1 MPVPDTALAEAA
13 LANRAAPDRG
23 ALPLSVSGLRVVAGG
38 RTILDIPSLEVAAGA
53 LVVLRGASGAGK
65 STALN
70 VLSGNMAAR
79 AGRVRWGATDIAA
92 LPPSGRRRFRRERL
106 GLLFQ
111 DYRLFAELG
120 ALDNAALP
128 AAWAPA
134 PRRAGLRATARASL
148 DRLGLADAA
157 RRPVAV
163 MSGGERQRVAMARAL
178 STGPAVIL
186 ADEPTASLDRENA
199 DRLADDLALLAG
211 AHTLVVVSHDPAM
224 QARATRLLTLADGR
238 IVDDS
243 DA

>member
-53 LVVLRGASGAGK
+53 LIVLRGASGAGK

-70 VLSGNMAAR
+70 VLSGNMAAQ

-128 AAWAPA
+128 APGH
-134 PRRAGLRATARASL
+134 PRRAARGCAPPPALRWT
-148 DRLGLADAA
+148 GWVWPTP
-157 RRPVAV
+157 PVAPSRSCRGA
-163 MSGGERQRVAMARAL
+163 SGSGSRWPARC
-178 STGPAVIL
+178 P
-186 ADEPTASLDRENA
+186 PDR
-199 DRLADDLALLAG
+199 
-211 AHTLVVVSHDPAM
+211 P
-224 QARATRLLTLADGR
+224 
-238 IVDDS
+238 
-243 DA
+243 

>member
-38 RTILDIPSLEVAAGA
+38 RTILDVPSLEVAAGA
-53 LVVLRGASGAGK
+53 LVVLRGTSGAGK

-70 VLSGNMAAR
+70 VLSGNMAAQ

-134 PRRAGLRATARASL
+134 PRRGCGARHPARTARRSGRPPAPGSSGSP
-148 DRLGLADAA
+148 RAVSA
-157 RRPVAV
+157 RPPRP
-163 MSGGERQRVAMARAL
+163 
-178 STGPAVIL
+178 
-186 ADEPTASLDRENA
+186 PTR
-199 DRLADDLALLAG
+199 
-211 AHTLVVVSHDPAM
+211 
-224 QARATRLLTLADGR
+224 
-238 IVDDS
+238 
-243 DA
+243 